1 MFTSLNRGDRRLS
14 DEQQAV
20 LLLAQAPK
28 SVFYF
33 VRSFL
38 PGAGATFAAFFLSHR
53 PCETGWNLGPLAE
66 VLAPRQMS
74 PQATKY
80 KETLRAYMPS
90 PQSCSA
96 L

>member
-1 MFTSLNRGDRRLS
+1 MLCELYGLLHLSAVAGGPYCLLVSTMGTGRLS

-38 PGAGATFAAFFLSHR
+38 PGAGATFVAFFS
-53 PCETGWNLGPLAE
+53 
-66 VLAPRQMS
+66 V
-74 PQATKY
+74 PQAV
-80 KETLRAYMPS
+80 
-90 PQSCSA
+90 
-96 L
+96 